1 VVNKKAFTLI
11 ELIFAI
17 VVIAIAVVSLPTMNS
32 ANSKAQEGN
41 LVQEAI
47 FSASAEL
54 NQAVTYRWD
63 ENSTENNISSSKVIW
78 TSSTDCNDTTKLRP
92 GHIFQQYHRRCLDD
106 KTIRPTPESEFA
118 NNAPNETDES
128 PNDPDDDDD
137 LDDIVKASSS
147 SYEVVGG
154 GSITTAT
161 GYKLDYNSEINVTY
175 AGFTGEVDNNSSKE
189 EDASTHNIKK
199 ITIKINNQD
208 GNLITTLSTYSTNIG
223 EVDYTKREF

>member
-17 VVIAIAVVSLPTMNS
+17 VVIAIAVVSLPTMNNAS
-32 ANSKAQEGN
+32 SKAQEGN

-78 TSSTDCNDTTKLRP
+78 TSDTDCNDTTKLRP
-92 GHIFQQYHRRCLDD
+92 GQIFQQYHRRCLDD
-106 KTIRPTPESEFA
+106 KTIRPTAEADFA
-118 NNAPNETDES
+118 NNADNEADENS
-128 PNDPDDDDD
+128 SNPDDDDD
-137 LDDIVKASSS
+137 LDDIIKPASTL
-147 SYEVVGG
+147 YEGDA
-154 GSITTAT
+154 TTAN

-175 AGFTGEVDNNSSKE
+175 AGFTGEVDNNASKE
-189 EDASTHNIKK
+189 EDPSTHNIKK
-199 ITIKINNQD
+199 ITIKISNQD
-208 GNLITTLSTYSTNIG
+208 GKLITTLSTYSANIG
-223 EVDYTKREF
+223 EVDYARREF